1 MSERYDNLDGLRAYA
16 AIGIV
21 MMHVLANSKYAVQ
34 GFLFR
39 RMIPSFTDFTFL
51 FMVISAFSM
60 CCGYYEKFKDGKIDI
75 EHFYK
80 RRYQRLW
87 PFFGILCT
95 IALVT
100 SISMKSFFDWFADLT
115 LMFGLIPNNNIE
127 IIGVGWFIGL
137 VFVFYMMFPFFVFA
151 IGNKKRAWF
160 SFTVGVLLTISCILH
175 FTKAASRINIVYS
188 ASFFL
193 LGGIVYLY
201 RDVIKRYKALW
212 IALLV
217 ASIIAYYTLSGN
229 ALVGVFMELAVSYC
243 LLATAISFKGR
254 VLLHNRFAVFFSGI
268 SMEVYLSHMVAF
280 RVVQKLHMTNKLG
293 NGAASYFVTVFCTL
307 VGAVAISLIL
317 KKLVEVMEA
326 RLA

>member
-1 MSERYDNLDGLRAYA
+1 
-16 AIGIV
+16 
-21 MMHVLANSKYAVQ
+21 
-34 GFLFR
+34 
-39 RMIPSFTDFTFL
+39 MIPSFTDFTFL
-51 FMVISAFSM
+51 FMVISAFSR
-60 CCGYYEKFKDGKIDI
+60 CCRYYEKFKDAKIDT

-87 PFFGILCT
+87 LFFAILCT
-95 IALVT
+95 IALVM
-100 SISMKSFFDWFADLT
+100 SISVKSFFDWFADLT

-201 RDVIKRYKALW
+201 RDVIKRYRALW
-212 IALLV
+212 IALLG

-229 ALVGVFMELAVSYC
+229 ALVGVFMELAVSYY
-243 LLATAISFKGR
+243 LLATAISLKGGGTASQQVCSLLQWDSHGSQPQPQGCFPCSPEIAHDKFIGKWR
-254 VLLHNRFAVFFSGI
+254 GIILCNSVLYTGGGGYHFSDI
-268 SMEVYLSHMVAF
+268 KE
-280 RVVQKLHMTNKLG
+280 T
-293 NGAASYFVTVFCTL
+293 C
-307 VGAVAISLIL
+307 
-317 KKLVEVMEA
+317 
-326 RLA
+326 

>member
-21 MMHVLANSKYAVQ
+21 MMHVLANSRYAVH

-87 PFFGILCT
+87 PFFAILCT
-95 IALVT
+95 IALVV
-100 SISMKSFFDWFADLT
+100 SISAKSFFDWFADLT

-175 FTKAASRINIVYS
+175 FTKAASRSNIVYS
-188 ASFFL
+188 VSFFL
-193 LGGIVYLY
+193 LGGIIYLY
-201 RDVIKRYKALW
+201 RDVIKRYKTLW

-243 LLATAISFKGR
+243 LLATAISLKGGGTATQQVCSLLQWDQHGSLPQPHGCFPCSSEIAHDKFIGKR
-254 VLLHNRFAVFFSGI
+254 RGIILCNSVLHTGGGGCHFSDI
-268 SMEVYLSHMVAF
+268 KE
-280 RVVQKLHMTNKLG
+280 T
-293 NGAASYFVTVFCTL
+293 C
-307 VGAVAISLIL
+307 
-317 KKLVEVMEA
+317 
-326 RLA
+326 

>member
-21 MMHVLANSKYAVQ
+21 MMHVLANSRYAVH

-87 PFFGILCT
+87 PFFAILCT
-95 IALVT
+95 IALVV
-100 SISMKSFFDWFADLT
+100 SISAKSFFDWFADLT

-188 ASFFL
+188 SSFFL
-193 LGGIVYLY
+193 LGGITYLY

-217 ASIIAYYTLSGN
+217 ASIIAYYTFSGN

-243 LLATAISFKGR
+243 LLATAISFKGG

-280 RVVQKLHMTNKLG
+280 RVVQKLHMTNLLG
-293 NGAASYFVTVFCTL
+293 NGASSYFVTVFCTL

>member
-1 MSERYDNLDGLRAYA
+1 MKERYDNLDGLRSYA

-21 MMHVLANSKYAVQ
+21 MMHVLANSKYVVH
-34 GFLFR
+34 GFLFS

-87 PFFGILCT
+87 PFFAILCT
-95 IALVT
+95 IALVM
-100 SISMKSFFDWFADLT
+100 SISVKSFFEWFADLT

-201 RDVIKRYKALW
+201 RDVIKRYKTLW

-243 LLATAISFKGR
+243 LLATAISLKGGYCYTTGLQSSS
-254 VLLHNRFAVFFSGI
+254 VGSAWKSTSATWLPS
-268 SMEVYLSHMVAF
+268 
-280 RVVQKLHMTNKLG
+280 VQSRN
-293 NGAASYFVTVFCTL
+293 C
-307 VGAVAISLIL
+307 I
-317 KKLVEVMEA
+317 
-326 RLA
+326 

>member
-1 MSERYDNLDGLRAYA
+1 MKERYDNLDGLRSYA

-21 MMHVLANSKYAVQ
+21 MMHVLANSKYVVH
-34 GFLFR
+34 GFLFS

-87 PFFGILCT
+87 PFFAILCT
-95 IALVT
+95 IALVV
-100 SISMKSFFDWFADLT
+100 SISVKSFFEWFADLT

-243 LLATAISFKGR
+243 LLATAISLKGGGTATQQVCSLLQWDQHGSLPQPHGCLPCSPEIAYDKFIGKWR
-254 VLLHNRFAVFFSGI
+254 GVILCNSVLHTGGSGCHFSDI
-268 SMEVYLSHMVAF
+268 KE
-280 RVVQKLHMTNKLG
+280 T
-293 NGAASYFVTVFCTL
+293 C
-307 VGAVAISLIL
+307 
-317 KKLVEVMEA
+317 
-326 RLA
+326 